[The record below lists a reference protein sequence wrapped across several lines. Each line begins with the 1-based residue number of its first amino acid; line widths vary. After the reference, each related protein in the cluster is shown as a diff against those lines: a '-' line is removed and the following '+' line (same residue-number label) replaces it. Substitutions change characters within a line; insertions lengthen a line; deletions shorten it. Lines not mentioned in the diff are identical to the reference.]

1 MKSITIHNL
10 DESLDTLLRKKARQK
25 GTSLNK
31 TIKSLLEDSLG
42 ITPESRQGHRDDFLD
57 LYGIWSPNE
66 VAQFEKTQSDFA
78 KIDPE
83 DWA

>member
-10 DESLDTLLRKKARQK
+10 DEPLNALLREKARQQ

-31 TIKSLLEDSLG
+31 TIKSLLEESLG
-42 ITPESRQGHRDDFLD
+42 ITPGKKPGHRDDFLD
-57 LYGIWSPNE
+57 LCGIWSPEE
-66 VAQFEKTQSDFA
+66 VARFEKTQSDFA
-78 KIDPE
+78 QIDPK

>member
-10 DESLDTLLRKKARQK
+10 DEPLDALLRKKARQQ

-42 ITPESRQGHRDDFLD
+42 IAPGKRPGHRDDFLD
-57 LYGIWSPNE
+57 FCGVWSPNE
-66 VAQFEKTQSDFA
+66 VAEFEKTQSDFA

-83 DWA
+83 EWA

>member
-10 DESLDTLLRKKARQK
+10 DEPLNALLREKARQQ

-31 TIKSLLEDSLG
+31 AIKSLLEDSLG
-42 ITPESRQGHRDDFLD
+42 IAPEKRPGHRDDFLD
-57 LYGIWSPNE
+57 LYGIWSPDE
-66 VAQFEKTQSDFA
+66 LAQFEKTQGDFA
-78 KIDPE
+78 TIDPE

>member
-10 DESLDTLLRKKARQK
+10 DEPLNALLREKARQQ

-42 ITPESRQGHRDDFLD
+42 IAPGKRPAHRDDFLD
-57 LYGIWSPNE
+57 LCGIWSPDE
-66 VAQFEKTQSDFA
+66 VAQFEKTQGDFA
-78 KIDPE
+78 TIDPE